1 MQISASNETHAF
13 CAIDDH
19 VERSVLRSIKTKTVR
34 IKSLL
39 FLVRKFLSRIPVTC
53 KALRIYQIH
62 LRLIFIL
69 ARHTH
74 CCQF

>member
-1 MQISASNETHAF
+1 MQISASNETNAF

-19 VERSVLRSIKTKTVR
+19 VERSVLRSMKTKTVR

-39 FLVRKFLSRIPVTC
+39 FQVRKFLSHIP
-53 KALRIYQIH
+53 LRIYQIH
-62 LRLIFIL
+62 LRLIFSL